1 MREFILRAKCRRLTQ
16 NKNSCN
22 RVVRPLRDKTI
33 HASLCSSFYI
43 FTFAKEEWPYY
54 QIPMEELCDA
64 TQFSDGCGGHVR
76 ECAARYGQDPYGNRK
91 KHSSSTTASVVT
103 NHSFWEEEAFRCLYY
118 TEKNSPRF
126 APRDSATSQLHTR
139 TRLITDR
146 FSDSWPAV
154 HICIWECQL

>member
-1 MREFILRAKCRRLTQ
+1 MRQFIW
-16 NKNSCN
+16 
-22 RVVRPLRDKTI
+22 PKTKTVATELSD
-33 HASLCSSFYI
+33 HSVTRFYVPVFVAH

-54 QIPMEELCDA
+54 QIPMDELCDA
-64 TQFSDGCGGHVR
+64 TRCSDGCGGRVR
-76 ECAARYGQDPYGNRK
+76 ECADRHGQDPYGNRK

-103 NHSFWEEEAFRCLYY
+103 NHSFWEEEALRCLYY
-118 TEKNSPRF
+118 TEKNSPCF

-154 HICIWECQL
+154 HICIWDCQL